1 MHSARLDTEWFS
13 VEHNGTV
20 GRIESIVPD
29 CNQYDR
35 FGIVVHHDMGA
46 AGAGL
51 LIQGVTAE
59 LFRARRAAGLR
70 DTYPEIYAFHVG
82 RDHGDLSP
90 YDFWPYNKEV
100 VLSNDPTHV
109 IHAIN
114 ERAITRLAVPA
125 GESQKVDYVWPELIS
140 FEERIRTVIGYS
152 PDGAVSGGD
161 VTIRASAELVEANTM
176 ATFDMLSKM
185 NQWRNDETADVRRWV
200 GHVGTRLGVVD
211 AKTVELART
220 RHLANIH
227 KGETVET
234 YLKADIQYA
243 LQRLVP

>member
-1 MHSARLDTEWFS
+1 MHTARLNTEWFS
-13 VEHNGTV
+13 VDRDGVV
-20 GRIESIVPD
+20 GGIDSIVPD

-35 FGIVVHHDMGA
+35 FGIVVHDDMGA
-46 AGAGL
+46 VGAGL
-51 LIQGVTAE
+51 LIQSVTAE

-82 RDHGDLSP
+82 KDHGDLSV

-100 VLSNDPTHV
+100 VVPNDPTHV

-114 ERAITRLAVPA
+114 ERAITRLAVPV
-125 GESQKVDYVWPELIS
+125 GEAKPFDFVWPELIS

-152 PDGAVSGGD
+152 PDGVVAGGD
-161 VTIRASAELVEANTM
+161 VTIRASVESIEANTM

-185 NQWRNDETADVRRWV
+185 NQWRDDETADVRRWV
-200 GHVGTRLGVVD
+200 GHVGTRLGAVD
-211 AKTVELART
+211 AAVIDRAKV
-220 RHLANIH
+220 RHLANVH
-227 KGETVET
+227 DRETVET
-234 YLKADIQYA
+234 YVKADVRYA